1 MLDPDMLDPNTLRAG
16 EEMHKLA
23 TQLFPICRSL
33 TGQGVRETLHALKQ
47 HIPALNI
54 HEVKSGTQCFDWN
67 IPSEWNVREAWVEDP
82 DGKRIIDFAEH
93 NLHVLGYSMPVD
105 QRMDLDELQTHL
117 HSLPEA
123 PDAIPYVTSY
133 YQERWGFC
141 LQDRLRKT
149 LKPGNY
155 RVYIDAELNP
165 RGRMNYADMLI
176 SGASKDEILLSTYV
190 CHPSMANNEL
200 SGPMVAVWLA
210 KWLASAP
217 RRYSY
222 RIVFIPETIGSI
234 YYLSRHIEHLKAHV
248 WAGFNLTCMGDER
261 AFSYLP
267 SRAGDTLSDRAA
279 LHVLS
284 HLAPDFIRYSW
295 LDRGSD
301 ERQYCAPGVDLP
313 IASMMRSKFHE
324 YPEYHTSLDDLRF
337 VTPKGLA
344 GGFLAVR
351 RALEGIE
358 ANRVWRAKTLC
369 EPQMGRRGLYTT
381 LGTRNPE
388 QATRTRM
395 HILSYA
401 DGNHDLL
408 SLAEKIHLPVWEL
421 VPYIEELAAHDLL
434 EEVQ

>member
-1 MLDPDMLDPNTLRAG
+1 MLDPDMLDPITLRAG

-33 TGQGVRETLHALKQ
+33 TGQGVRDTLHAIKH
-47 HIPALNI
+47 HIPALKI

-67 IPSEWNVREAWVEDP
+67 IPSEWNVHEAWVEGP

-123 PDAIPYVTSY
+123 SDAIPYVTSY

-141 LQDRLRKT
+141 LKDSQRKA

-176 SGASKDEILLSTYV
+176 PGASKDEILLSTYV

-200 SGPMVAVWLA
+200 SGPMVAIWLA

-234 YYLSRHIEHLKAHV
+234 YYLSRHLKHLKAHV
-248 WAGFNLTCMGDER
+248 CAGFNLTCMGDER

-279 LHVLS
+279 LHVLT
-284 HLAPDFIRYSW
+284 HLAPDFICYSW

-381 LGTRNPE
+381 LGIRNPE

-408 SLAEKIHLPVWEL
+408 SLAEKICIPVWEL
-421 VPYIEELAAHDLL
+421 VPYIEELAEHDLL